1 MAKALRPAAIF
12 DVDRT
17 LVGPPSMER
26 IFIAYLLRK
35 GYLKPGDIMRFLGHL
50 ARNLGD
56 LNRETVH
63 NNKYHLKDKDSRQ
76 LRRWARRCFDHAIA
90 PRISPAGRRAVE
102 GHRARG
108 HLVVLLTGS
117 LEPLAEML
125 RQELGADLSLA
136 APLGE
141 AAGMLDGTLAAPRP
155 YGREKARLVRELALR
170 HPIDLANSYAYGD
183 HHSDEHVLSMVGN
196 PVAVNPTP
204 GLRRAATHRG
214 WPIKRF

>member
-1 MAKALRPAAIF
+1 MAQAPRPAAIF

-26 IFIAYLLRK
+26 MFLAYLIRK
-35 GYLKPGDIMRFLGHL
+35 GYLKPSDMMRFLGHL
-50 ARNLGD
+50 ARNLSE
-56 LNRETVH
+56 LNRDLVH
-63 NNKYHLKDKDSRQ
+63 NNKYHLKDKDPRQ
-76 LRRWARRCFDHAIA
+76 IRRLAERCFHSSIA
-90 PRISPAGRRAVE
+90 PRISTAGRRAVE

-108 HLVVLLTGS
+108 HMVVLLTGS

-125 RQELGADLSLA
+125 RRELRADMSLA

-141 AAGMLDGTLAAPRP
+141 AAGLLDGTLAAPRP
-155 YGREKARLVRELALR
+155 YGLEKARLVRELALK
-170 HPIDLANSYAYGD
+170 HPIDLANSWAYGD
-183 HHSDEHVLSMVGN
+183 HHSDQYVLALVGN

-214 WPIKRF
+214 WPIKHF